1 MTMKKKFGL
10 LLMALVFS
18 SLLCSCASQKPAG
31 MADEISYV
39 CDADIQFWTYDVN
52 KFPYASMQFL
62 GTNKAYKFLVYYF
75 SDKKEDSYT
84 ELITADSNESLNSL
98 KWAYNDKETIVS
110 SGHVVGTNGFVTLA
124 VCRSENEEGKDQC
137 VLQKREADGTV
148 TETISV
154 DCLDPMVLS
163 YDHASRTIIVDGNGY
178 IHMAGVP
185 LSYDRTDYYVLSSD
199 GNMIATKHFEKS
211 SFMRFITLP
220 DGRVACD
227 SRESTGSANEAGAGQ
242 YHHKVEWIDTQTGE
256 ESVLF
261 EYDELDREGKNR
273 IQAVTV
279 FDDNRLVYADSEGVF
294 LSDYSFTKS
303 RQIYSWKDQGIVL
316 HDIYD
321 VSRDENGTISMLMN
335 RGGSLYLHHLVPKP
349 ENIQEIEL
357 AVSLGGDAYSEAVME
372 FNKRHPE
379 YRIVVRDDYDETAL
393 LTRLIAGDGPV
404 LVDSSL
410 VSFDEHVTL
419 WEPLGQIYEESGIR
433 DSLNSAAL
441 KLASI
446 DGEVYGIVSDFVVE
460 TLITGADETDWDY
473 DRFLQCM
480 EKSSGLRYIMDN
492 EMVNS
497 AKVLIAIDIFDNGI
511 ENSFYMD
518 AESGELKFD
527 TAEFRTL
534 LRLIDKYGPEDRYG
548 SGQTLVPYVEGL
560 REGEVLCNLIFINSP
575 RDLIFWRKT
584 CGDYA
589 NIVGF
594 PDNTGAKHR
603 LVGAHVLAIRKTASD
618 ADKAI
623 AAEFA
628 KMLLSYEVQ
637 HKMTRSYNFHLSV
650 RTDVLEEQIHSV
662 KKGDRVTISSVNA
675 EDLAFYLEEP
685 DNEENGRVLK
695 EILENSEV
703 FHDEGYKGILAEE
716 FYSYFMGEIT
726 EEMLIEHLNNR
737 VGLYLKEQQ
746 SN

>member
-1 MTMKKKFGL
+1 MKKKFWL
-10 LLMALVFS
+10 LLMALVFL
-18 SLLCSCASQKPAG
+18 SLLCSCTSKKPAG
-31 MADEISYV
+31 MAEEISYV
-39 CDADIQFWTYDVN
+39 CDADIQFWTFDIN
-52 KFPYASMQFL
+52 EFPYASMQFL

-75 SDKKEDSYT
+75 PDKKEDSYT

-110 SGHVVGTNGFVTLA
+110 SGHMVGTNGFVTLA
-124 VCRSENEEGKDQC
+124 VCRSENEVGKDQC

-154 DCLDPMVLS
+154 DCLDPMILS
-163 YDHASRTIIVDGNGY
+163 YDHASRTIVVDGNGY
-178 IHMAGVP
+178 IHMAGVS
-185 LSYDRTDYYVLSSD
+185 LSYDRTDYYVLSAD
-199 GNMIATKHFEKS
+199 GELIATKHFEKS

-220 DGRVACD
+220 DGQVACD
-227 SRESTGSANEAGAGQ
+227 SREFTGSANEAGSGQ
-242 YHHKVEWIDTQTGE
+242 YHHKVERIDTKTGE
-256 ESVLF
+256 ESVLY
-261 EYDELDREGKNR
+261 EYDELDKEGKNR
-273 IQAVTV
+273 IQAVNV
-279 FDDNRLVYADSEGVF
+279 FDDDRLVYADSEGVYF
-294 LSDYSFTKS
+294 SDYSLTDS
-303 RQIYSWKDQGIVL
+303 RQIYSWRDQGMVMY
-316 HDIYD
+316 DICD
-321 VSRDENGTISMLMN
+321 VSRDENGTISILMN

-349 ENIQEIEL
+349 ENVQEIEL
-357 AVSLGGDAYSEAVME
+357 AVSLGGDTYSEAVME

-379 YRIVVRDDYDETAL
+379 YRIVIRDDYDETAL

-410 VSFDEHVTL
+410 VSFAEHETL
-419 WEPLGQIYEESGIR
+419 WEPLGQIYEEAGILG
-433 DSLNSAAL
+433 SLNPAAL

-446 DGEVYGIVSDFVVE
+446 DGEVYGIVSDFYVA
-460 TLITGADETDWDY
+460 TLITGADETDWNY
-473 DRFLQCM
+473 DQFLQCM
-480 EKSSGLRYIMDN
+480 EKSSGLRYIMN
-492 EMVNS
+492 NQMVNS
-497 AKVLIAIDIFDNGI
+497 AKVWIAIYIFDNGF

-527 TAEFRTL
+527 TGEFRTL
-534 LRLIDKYGPEDRYG
+534 LRLIDKYGPENRYE
-548 SGQTLVPYVEGL
+548 SDQALVPYVEGL
-560 REGEVLCNLIFINSP
+560 KEGEVLCNFFYIDRP
-575 RDLIFWRKT
+575 TDLIFWRKT

-603 LVGAHVLAIRKTASD
+603 LVGAHVLAIRNTASD

-628 KMLLSYEVQ
+628 KMLLSYEAQ
-637 HKMTRSYNFHLSV
+637 HKMTRSPNFHLSV

-662 KKGDRVTISSVNA
+662 KKGDWVALHTFGS
-675 EDLAFYLEEP
+675 EGLGFYLEEP

-726 EEMLIEHLNNR
+726 EDMLIEHLNNR
-737 VGLYLKEQQ
+737 VGLYLEEQK

>member
-1 MTMKKKFGL
+1 MKKKFGL
-10 LLMALVFS
+10 FMLALVFS
-18 SLLCSCASQKPAG
+18 SLLCSCASKKHAE

-39 CDADIQFWTYDVN
+39 CDADIQFWTLDVN
-52 KFPYASMQFL
+52 ELPYASMQFL
-62 GTNKAYKFLVYYF
+62 GTNRAFKFSVYYF
-75 SDKKEDSYT
+75 PGKKEESYT
-84 ELITADSNESLNSL
+84 ELITVDSNESLNTMT
-98 KWAYNDKETIVS
+98 WAYNDKETIVS
-110 SGHVVGTNGFVTLA
+110 SGHMVGTNGFVTLA
-124 VCRSENEEGKDQC
+124 VRCSENEEGKEQC
-137 VLQKREADGTV
+137 FLQKREADGTV
-148 TETISV
+148 TETILL
-154 DCLDPMVLS
+154 DGLDPMVFS
-163 YDHASRTIIVDGNGY
+163 YNYASRTVIVDDNGN

-185 LSYDRTDYYVLSSD
+185 LVYNKTDYYVFSSD
-199 GNMIATKHFEKS
+199 GVIIATKHFEKS

-220 DGRVACD
+220 NGQVACD

-242 YHHKVEWIDTQTGE
+242 YHHKVELMDTQTGE
-256 ESVLF
+256 ERVLF
-261 EYDELDREGKNR
+261 EYDELDKEGKSR
-273 IQAVTV
+273 IQAVNV
-279 FDDNRLVYADSEGVF
+279 FDDDRLVYADSEGVYF
-294 LSDYSFTKS
+294 SDYSFTDS
-303 RQIYSWKDQGIVL
+303 RKIYSWRDQAISVS
-316 HDIYD
+316 DICD
-321 VSRDENGTISMLMN
+321 VSCDENGTISILMN
-335 RGGSLYLHHLVPKP
+335 RGGNLYLHHLVPKP
-349 ENIQEIEL
+349 ENVQEIEL
-357 AVSLGGDAYSEAVME
+357 AVSWGADAYSEAVME

-480 EKSSGLRYIMDN
+480 ENSSGLRYIMDN
-492 EMVNS
+492 EMANS
-497 AKVLIAIDIFDNGI
+497 AKVLIAIDIFDNGV

-518 AESGELKFD
+518 AESGKLKFD
-527 TAEFRTL
+527 TEEFRTL

-548 SGQTLVPYVEGL
+548 SGQSLVPYVKGL
-560 REGEVLCNLIFINSP
+560 REGEVLCNLVFINSP

-650 RTDVLEEQIHSV
+650 RTDVLEEQIHSM

-675 EDLAFYLEEP
+675 GDLAFYLEEP

-716 FYSYFMGEIT
+716 FYSYFIGEIT
-726 EEMLIEHLNNR
+726 EDMLIDHLNNR
-737 VGLYLKEQQ
+737 VGLYLEEQK

>member
-1 MTMKKKFGL
+1 MKKKIGL

-62 GTNKAYKFLVYYF
+62 GTNRAFNFSVYYF
-75 SDKKEDSYT
+75 PDKKEDSYT
-84 ELITADSNESLNSL
+84 ELITVDSNESLNSL
-98 KWAYNDKETIVS
+98 TWAYNDKETIVS
-110 SGHVVGTNGFVTLA
+110 SGHMVDTNGFVTLA

-137 VLQKREADGTV
+137 FLQKREADGTV
-148 TETISV
+148 TETILLDS
-154 DCLDPMVLS
+154 LDPMVLS
-163 YDHASRTIIVDGNGY
+163 YNYASRTVIVDGNGY

-185 LSYDRTDYYVLSSD
+185 LVNNKTDYYVFSSD
-199 GNMIATKHFEKS
+199 GVMIATKHFEKS
-211 SFMRFITLP
+211 SFVRFITLP
-220 DGRVACD
+220 NGQIACD

-242 YHHKVEWIDTQTGE
+242 YHHKVELIDTQTGE

-261 EYDELDREGKNR
+261 EYDELDKEGKNR
-273 IQAVTV
+273 IQAVNV
-279 FDDNRLVYADSEGVF
+279 FDDDRLVYADSEGVYF
-294 LSDYSFTKS
+294 SDYSFADS
-303 RQIYSWKDQGIVL
+303 RKIYSWRDQAISVPY
-316 HDIYD
+316 IYD
-321 VSRDENGTISMLMN
+321 VSSDENGTISMLIN
-335 RGGSLYLHHLVPKP
+335 RDGSLYLHHLVPKP
-349 ENIQEIEL
+349 ENVQEIEL
-357 AVSLGGDAYSEAVME
+357 AVSWGADAYSEAVME
-372 FNKRHPE
+372 FNKHHPE

-410 VSFDEHVTL
+410 VPFAEHETL

-473 DRFLQCM
+473 DRFLQCI

-497 AKVLIAIDIFDNGI
+497 AKVWIAIDIFDNGI

-527 TAEFRTL
+527 TEEFRTL
-534 LRLIDKYGPEDRYG
+534 LGLIDKYGP
-548 SGQTLVPYVEGL
+548 GQSLVPYVEGL
-560 REGEVLCNLIFINSP
+560 RDGEVLCNFIYINSP

-637 HKMTRSYNFHLSV
+637 HKMTRSPNFHLSV
-650 RTDVLEEQIHSV
+650 RTDVLEEQIYSV
-662 KKGDRVTISSVNA
+662 KKGDQVAITHFGP
-675 EDLAFYLEEP
+675 EYLGFYLEEP

-726 EEMLIEHLNNR
+726 EDMLIDHLNNR
-737 VGLYLKEQQ
+737 VGLYLEEQK

>member
-1 MTMKKKFGL
+1 MKKKFGL
-10 LLMALVFS
+10 LLMALVLS
-18 SLLCSCASQKPAG
+18 SLLYSCASKKPAE
-31 MADEISYV
+31 MAEEISYV
-39 CDADIQFWTYDVN
+39 CDADIKLWTLDVN
-52 KFPYASMQFL
+52 ELPYASMEFL
-62 GTNKAYKFLVYYF
+62 GTNRAFKFSVYYF
-75 SDKKEDSYT
+75 PVKKEDSYT
-84 ELITADSNESLNSL
+84 ELITVDSNESLNSL
-98 KWAYNDKETIVS
+98 TWAYNDKETIVS
-110 SGHVVGTNGFVTLA
+110 SGHMVGTNGFVTLA

-137 VLQKREADGTV
+137 FLQKREADGTI

-154 DCLDPMVLS
+154 DCLDPTVLS
-163 YDHASRTIIVDGNGY
+163 YNYASRTIIVDGKGY

-185 LSYDRTDYYVLSSD
+185 LSYDMTDYYVLSSD
-199 GNMIATKHFEKS
+199 GEMIATKHFEKS

-220 DGRVACD
+220 DGQIACD
-227 SRESTGSANEAGAGQ
+227 SRESAGSANEAGVMQ

-256 ESVLF
+256 ERVLF
-261 EYDELDREGKNR
+261 EYDELDKEGKNR
-273 IQAVTV
+273 IQAVNV
-279 FDDNRLVYADSEGVF
+279 FDDDRLVYADSEGVYF
-294 LSDYSFTKS
+294 SDYSFTDS
-303 RQIYSWKDQGIVL
+303 RQIYSWSDQAMSFL
-316 HDIYD
+316 DICD
-321 VSRDENGTISMLMN
+321 VSSDESGTISVLMN
-335 RGGSLYLHHLVPKP
+335 RGGSLYLHHLVSKP
-349 ENIQEIEL
+349 ENVQEIEL
-357 AVSLGGDAYSEAVME
+357 AVSWGADAYSEAVME

-410 VSFDEHVTL
+410 VSFAEHVTL

-433 DSLNSAAL
+433 DSINSAAL

-446 DGEVYGIVSDFVVE
+446 DDELYGIVSDFYVE
-460 TLITGADETDWDY
+460 TLITGADETNWDFNQ
-473 DRFLQCM
+473 FLQCM
-480 EKSSGLRYIMDN
+480 EKNSGLRYIMDN

-497 AKVLIAIDIFDNGI
+497 AKVWIAFKLFDNGT
-511 ENSFYMD
+511 ENSFYVD
-518 AESGELKFD
+518 AESGKLKFD
-527 TAEFRTL
+527 SEGFRTL
-534 LRLIDKYGPEDRYG
+534 LRLIDKYGPGNKYG
-548 SGQTLVPYVEGL
+548 SLVPYVEGL
-560 REGEVLCNLIFINSP
+560 REGEVLCNFIYINSP
-575 RDLIFWRKT
+575 MDLIFWRKT

-637 HKMTRSYNFHLSV
+637 HKMTRSPNFHLSV

-662 KKGDRVTISSVNA
+662 KKGDWVTITSFDS
-675 EDLAFYLEEP
+675 EDLGFYLEES

-703 FHDEGYKGILAEE
+703 YYDEGYKGILVEE
-716 FYSYFMGEIT
+716 FSSYFQGEIT
-726 EEMLIEHLNNR
+726 EDMLIEHLNNR
-737 VGLYLKEQQ
+737 VGLYLEEQK
-746 SN
+746 SNQDKK

>member
-1 MTMKKKFGL
+1 MKKKFGL
-10 LLMALVFS
+10 FMLALVFS
-18 SLLCSCASQKPAG
+18 SLLCSCASKKPAE
-31 MADEISYV
+31 MAAELSYV
-39 CDADIQFWTYDVN
+39 CDADVQFWTYDVN
-52 KFPYASMQFL
+52 EMPYASMEFL
-62 GTNKAYKFLVYYF
+62 GTNRAFKFLVYYF
-75 SDKKEDSYT
+75 PDKKADSYT

-110 SGHVVGTNGFVTLA
+110 SGHMVGTNGFVTLA

-137 VLQKREADGTV
+137 FLQKREADGTV

-154 DCLDPMVLS
+154 DCLDPTVLS
-163 YDHASRTIIVDGNGY
+163 YNYASRTIIVDGNGY

-185 LSYDRTDYYVLSSD
+185 LVYNMTDYYILSSD
-199 GNMIATKHFEKS
+199 GDMIATRQFEKS

-220 DGRVACD
+220 DGQVACD
-227 SRESTGSANEAGAGQ
+227 SRESAGSVNEAGSGQ
-242 YHHKVEWIDTQTGE
+242 YHHKVEWIDPRTGE

-273 IQAVTV
+273 IQAVNV
-279 FDDNRLVYADSEGVF
+279 FDDDRLVYADSEGVYF
-294 LSDYSFTKS
+294 SDYSLTDS
-303 RQIYSWKDQGIVL
+303 RQIYSWRDQAISVS
-316 HDIYD
+316 DICD
-321 VSRDENGTISMLMN
+321 VSRDENGTISILMN

-349 ENIQEIEL
+349 ENVQEIEL
-357 AVSLGGDAYSEAVME
+357 AVSLGGDTYSEAVME

-379 YRIVVRDDYDETAL
+379 YRIVIRDDYDETAL

-410 VSFDEHVTL
+410 VSFAEHETL
-419 WEPLGQIYEESGIR
+419 WEPLGQIYEESGIC

-446 DGEVYGIVSDFVVE
+446 DGEVYGIVSDFYIA
-460 TLITGADETDWDY
+460 TLITGAHETDWDY
-473 DRFLQCM
+473 DQFLQCI
-480 EKSSGLRYIMDN
+480 ENSSRLRYIMDN

-497 AKVLIAIDIFDNGI
+497 AKVWIAIDIFDNGI

-518 AESGELKFD
+518 AESGKLKFD
-527 TAEFRTL
+527 TEEFRTL
-534 LRLIDKYGPEDRYG
+534 LRLIDKYGP
-548 SGQTLVPYVEGL
+548 GQSLVPYVEGL
-560 REGEVLCNLIFINSP
+560 RDGEVLCNFIYINSP

-584 CGDYA
+584 CGDYT

-637 HKMTRSYNFHLSV
+637 HKMTRSPNFHLSV

-662 KKGDRVTISSVNA
+662 KKGDQVAIAHRGP
-675 EDLAFYLEEP
+675 EYLGFYLEEP

-726 EEMLIEHLNNR
+726 EDMLIEHLNNR
-737 VGLYLKEQQ
+737 VGLYLKEQK

>member
-1 MTMKKKFGL
+1 MKKKL
-10 LLMALVFS
+10 VSLLMALFFS
-18 SLLCSCASQKPAG
+18 FLLCSCASKKPAG
-31 MADEISYV
+31 MTDEPGYV
-39 CDADIQFWTYDVN
+39 CDADIQFWTYDIN
-52 KFPYASMQFL
+52 EFPYASMQFL
-62 GTNKAYKFLVYYF
+62 GTNRAFKFSVYYF
-75 SDKKEDSYT
+75 PDKKEDSYT
-84 ELITADSNESLNSL
+84 ELITVDSNESLNSL
-98 KWAYNDKETIVS
+98 TWAYNDKETIVS
-110 SGHVVGTNGFVTLA
+110 SGHMVGTSGFVTLA

-154 DCLDPMVLS
+154 DCLDPTVLL
-163 YDHASRTIIVDGNGY
+163 YNHASRTIIVDGNGY

-185 LSYDRTDYYVLSSD
+185 LSYDMTDYYVLSSD
-199 GNMIATKHFEKS
+199 GDMIATMHFEKS

-220 DGRVACD
+220 DGRIACD
-227 SRESTGSANEAGAGQ
+227 SRESAGSANEAGSMQ
-242 YHHKVEWIDTQTGE
+242 YHHKVELMDTQTGQ

-261 EYDELDREGKNR
+261 EYDELDKEGKNR
-273 IQAVTV
+273 IQAVNV
-279 FDDNRLVYADSEGVF
+279 FDDDRLVYADSEGVYF
-294 LSDYSFTKS
+294 SDYSFTES
-303 RQIYSWKDQGIVL
+303 RQIYSWRDQAISFP
-316 HDIYD
+316 DIYD
-321 VSRDENGTISMLMN
+321 VSSDENGTISVLMN
-335 RGGSLYLHHLVPKP
+335 RDGSLYLHHLVPKP
-349 ENIQEIEL
+349 ENVREIEL
-357 AVSLGGDAYSEAVME
+357 AVSWGADAYSEAVME

-379 YRIVVRDDYDETAL
+379 YRIVIRDDYDETAL

-410 VSFDEHVTL
+410 VPFDEHETL

-433 DSLNSAAL
+433 DSLNSAVL

-446 DGEVYGIVSDFVVE
+446 DGEVYGIVSDFFVE

-480 EKSSGLRYIMDN
+480 EKGSGLRYIMN
-492 EMVNS
+492 NGMVNS
-497 AKVLIAIDIFDNGI
+497 AKLWIAVDLFDNGI

-527 TAEFRTL
+527 TEEFRTL
-534 LRLIDKYGPEDRYG
+534 LRLIDKYGPGDRYG
-548 SGQTLVPYVEGL
+548 SGQSLVPYVEGL
-560 REGEVLCNLIFINSP
+560 REGEVLCNFIYINSP
-575 RDLIFWRKT
+575 SDLIFWRKT

-618 ADKAI
+618 ADKTI

-637 HKMTRSYNFHLSV
+637 RKMTRSPNFHLSV

-662 KKGDRVTISSVNA
+662 KKGDWVTITSFGT
-675 EDLAFYLEEP
+675 EDLGFYLEEP

-726 EEMLIEHLNNR
+726 EDMLIEHLNNR
-737 VGLYLKEQQ
+737 VGLYLKEQK
-746 SN
+746 NN

>member
-1 MTMKKKFGL
+1 MKKKFGL
-10 LLMALVFS
+10 LLMVLVFS
-18 SLLCSCASQKPAG
+18 SLLCSCASKKPAG

-39 CDADIQFWTYDVN
+39 CDADIQLWTLDVN
-52 KFPYASMQFL
+52 ELPYASMQFL
-62 GTNKAYKFLVYYF
+62 GTNRAFKFSLYYF
-75 SDKKEDSYT
+75 PDKKEDSYT
-84 ELITADSNESLNSL
+84 ELITVDSNESLSSL
-98 KWAYNDKETIVS
+98 TWAYNDKETIVS
-110 SGHVVGTNGFVTLA
+110 SGHMVGASGFVTLA
-124 VCRSENEEGKDQC
+124 LCRSENEEGNDQC
-137 VLQKREADGTV
+137 LLQKREADGTV
-148 TETISV
+148 TETISL
-154 DCLDPMVLS
+154 DCLDPTVLS
-163 YDHASRTIIVDGNGY
+163 YHYASRTIIVDGNGY

-199 GNMIATKHFEKS
+199 GDMIVTKHFEKS

-220 DGRVACD
+220 DGQVACD
-227 SRESTGSANEAGAGQ
+227 SREAVGLANEAGSGQ
-242 YHHKVEWIDTQTGE
+242 YHHKVEWMDTRTGE

-261 EYDELDREGKNR
+261 EYDELDKEGKNR
-273 IQAVTV
+273 IRAVNI
-279 FDDNRLVYADSEGVF
+279 FDDDRLVYADSEGVYF
-294 LSDYSFTKS
+294 SDYSFADS
-303 RQIYSWKDQGIVL
+303 RQIYSWSDQAISVS
-316 HDIYD
+316 DIYD
-321 VSRDENGTISMLMN
+321 VSRDENGAISMLMN

-349 ENIQEIEL
+349 ENVQEIEL
-357 AVSLGGDAYSEAVME
+357 AVSWGADAYSEAVME

-404 LVDSSL
+404 LVDASL
-410 VSFDEHVTL
+410 VSFAEHVTL

-446 DGEVYGIVSDFVVE
+446 DGEVYGIVSDFYIE

-473 DRFLQCM
+473 DRFLQCI

-492 EMVNS
+492 EMANS
-497 AKVLIAIDIFDNGI
+497 AKVLIAIDLFDNGI

-527 TAEFRTL
+527 TEEFRTL
-534 LRLIDKYGPEDRYG
+534 LSLIDKHGPGDRYG
-548 SGQTLVPYVEGL
+548 SGQSLVPYVEGL
-560 REGEVLCNLIFINSP
+560 KEGEVLCNLVFINSP

-584 CGDYA
+584 CGNYA

-637 HKMTRSYNFHLSV
+637 HKMTRSRNFHLSV

-662 KKGDRVTISSVNA
+662 KKGDWVTITHFGSEN
-675 EDLAFYLEEP
+675 LGFYLEEP
-685 DNEENGRVLK
+685 NNEENGRVLK

-726 EEMLIEHLNNR
+726 EDMLIEHLNNR
-737 VGLYLKEQQ
+737 VGLYLKEQK